1 MRQLTPARVARQPPG
16 QTLQTT
22 ALVHEAC
29 LRLVGKADLQLQ
41 GRKHFFFA
49 AAWDGLLAPAAG
61 GWYNKG
67 ALEVQI

>member
-1 MRQLTPARVARQPPG
+1 VARQPPG

-22 ALVHEAC
+22 ALAHEAC
-29 LRLVGKADLQLQ
+29 PSLVGNADLQLE

-49 AAWDGLLAPAAG
+49 VARDGLLAPAAG